1 MFHSSS
7 PFSIVFLQS
16 TIAFLSGIFLTVP
29 KQPLLLAL
37 SYNNPIPHYCFH
49 SLFLFFR
56 LIEAWGPQLGA
67 GGSMFSLSTQ
77 PTPRSWSAVPCAS
90 ARAVCHRRRGSPRS
104 PTSIVYLL
112 CRSRRNL
119 SKCRAAMNQ
128 VFDANKKQPH
138 GTKHLGA
145 LQAKKEKKKKEKTE
159 KEKDAAVKNT
169 NIGSSRNPPYCIH
182 YYNLLICSG
191 LMLSILRLSWISFP
205 SSGKVYAAVVCRRW
219 LQKEPF
225 SPCLAGR
232 ADCCVRE
239 PAIKMNKDPF
249 VNEKEE
255 KKIGL
260 FPPFPS
266 SLAMKKI

>member
-1 MFHSSS
+1 MGFQLFHSSS

-67 GGSMFSLSTQ
+67 GGSTSSLSTQ
-77 PTPRSWSAVPCAS
+77 LTPRSWSTVPSVS
-90 ARAVCHRRRGSPRS
+90 ACAVCHCRRGSPCS

-145 LQAKKEKKKKEKTE
+145 LQAKKEKKKEKNRKRCSCE
-159 KEKDAAVKNT
+159 EYK
-169 NIGSSRNPPYCIH
+169 YW
-182 YYNLLICSG
+182 LLEEP
-191 LMLSILRLSWISFP
+191 SILYPLLQSTYLFRANALHFEIVMDLLSHPQGRSMWQ
-205 SSGKVYAAVVCRRW
+205 SSAGGGCRRSPSPLVW
-219 LQKEPF
+219 LAE
-225 SPCLAGR
+225 LIA
-232 ADCCVRE
+232 V
-239 PAIKMNKDPF
+239 
-249 VNEKEE
+249 
-255 KKIGL
+255 
-260 FPPFPS
+260 
-266 SLAMKKI
+266 

>member
-1 MFHSSS
+1 MGFQLFHSSS

-67 GGSMFSLSTQ
+67 GGSTSSLSTQ
-77 PTPRSWSAVPCAS
+77 LTPRSWSTVPSVS
-90 ARAVCHRRRGSPRS
+90 ACAVCHCRRGSPCS

-145 LQAKKEKKKKEKTE
+145 LQAKKEKKKKKT
-159 KEKDAAVKNT
+159 EKDAAVKNT

-191 LMLSILRLSWISFP
+191 LMLSILRLSWICFP
-205 SSGKVYAAVVCRRW
+205 ILREGLCGSHLQEVAAEGALLPLSGW
-219 LQKEPF
+219 Q
-225 SPCLAGR
+225 S
-232 ADCCVRE
+232 
-239 PAIKMNKDPF
+239 
-249 VNEKEE
+249 
-255 KKIGL
+255 
-260 FPPFPS
+260 
-266 SLAMKKI
+266 